1 MSTEAPVALVTGGAR
16 GLGEAIATRLHA
28 DGHHVVVADVN
39 AEGARE
45 AAMKMAATGVT
56 EAHGIPIDVRDDESV
71 AAAVA
76 EVKARHGRL
85 DVLVNNAGVVS
96 RSRTE
101 DLDTEVWLREIDI
114 NLGGTMRCSRSA
126 FPLLRESSGACIINL
141 ASVGSTLGLNL
152 RLAYTASKT
161 GIVGMTR
168 ELAAEWGR
176 HGIRVNAIAPGYMDT
191 AMTRSGLAAGVLD
204 ETLLLQRTPLGRF
217 GRADEVAAAVSFLV
231 SPDAS
236 FVTGIMLPVDG
247 GIIIDGTFHH
257 ENAATLDE
265 PT

>member
-1 MSTEAPVALVTGGAR
+1 MSAEAPVALVTGGAR
-16 GLGEAIATRLHA
+16 GLGEAIAARLHA

-39 AEGARE
+39 EEGAVE
-45 AAMKMAATGVT
+45 SAARMAATGGT
-56 EAHGIPIDVRDDESV
+56 EAHGIAIDVRDDESV
-71 AAAVA
+71 ASAVA
-76 EVKARHGRL
+76 DVERRFGRL

-96 RSRTE
+96 RSRSE
-101 DLDTEVWLREIDI
+101 DLDSEVWMREIDI

-126 FPLLRESSGACIINL
+126 FPLLRSSPAPCIINL

-161 GIVGMTR
+161 GVVGMTR

-231 SPDAS
+231 SAEAS
-236 FVTGIMLPVDG
+236 FVTGVMLPVDG
-247 GIIIDGTFHH
+247 GIIIDGTFHRDGA
-257 ENAATLDE
+257 EALD
-265 PT
+265 